1 KPTAEPTAAIIKPD
15 RDVQFSRV
23 SVIEHLMLK
32 DYLFLLLLLIVI
44 PHAKKEPK
52 NTFVFVEN
60 KMHLLSIFIP
70 LTNKQK

>member
-1 KPTAEPTAAIIKPD
+1 MQK
-15 RDVQFSRV
+15 
-23 SVIEHLMLK
+23 K
-32 DYLFLLLLLIVI
+32 DQ
-44 PHAKKEPK
+44 K